1 MKKKLFQNYEYEF
14 DKNEAK
20 VLSSFAKQ
28 AVKQMETDDRLVR
41 EVKIFNSVLQKLD
54 NYHDKIKFTKEEKTK
69 LSFQLNE
76 NIKHLQ
82 GKVDNAWFLTK
93 WFYKNMLNQYSSI
106 QSTLNN

>member
-20 VLSSFAKQ
+20 VLSSFSKQ

-41 EVKIFNSVLQKLD
+41 EVKIFNSIIQKLEG
-54 NYHDKIKFTKEEKTK
+54 YQDKIKFTKEEKTK

-82 GKVDNAWFLTK
+82 SKVDKAWFLTK
-93 WFYKNMLNQYSSI
+93 WFYKNMLNQY
-106 QSTLNN
+106 NNILSKFNN